1 MDFNQKLYH
10 AAISSCVFL
19 VASLPY
25 GYGKTNGLISAEGDC
40 PTYKSKLL
48 HTLGFFALSLLVMKF
63 MGKCKGNSMEEKPFE
78 LMVKYAT
85 YASLLFFLLS
95 STEAFK
101 LTGSLV
107 DGLADPSGCPTLTG
121 VVVHTVLYGGALLG
135 LMCLPTSEDIS
146 N

>member
-25 GYGKTNGLISAEGDC
+25 GYGKTNGFISADGDC

-63 MGKCKGNSMEEKPFE
+63 VGKSEKPLQ

-101 LTGSLV
+101 FTGSLV
-107 DGLADPSGCPTLTG
+107 NGLADSTGCPTMTG
-121 VVVHTVLYGGALLG
+121 VVVHTVLYGAALIG
-135 LMCLPTSEDIS
+135 LMSLPKDE
-146 N
+146 